1 MRQNG
6 PRKVAITGLG
16 GGVGKTQVVLEL
28 AYRYRDWDKECSIFW
43 LPCTSH
49 EMVEQTYLNI
59 AQTIGL
65 HDVKPTE
72 VKEQVKTYLSSE
84 GAGKWLLIF
93 DNADD
98 MDM

>member
-1 MRQNG
+1 
-6 PRKVAITGLG
+6 
-16 GGVGKTQVVLEL
+16 
-28 AYRYRDWDKECSIFW
+28 
-43 LPCTSH
+43 
-49 EMVEQTYLNI
+49 MVEQTYLNI